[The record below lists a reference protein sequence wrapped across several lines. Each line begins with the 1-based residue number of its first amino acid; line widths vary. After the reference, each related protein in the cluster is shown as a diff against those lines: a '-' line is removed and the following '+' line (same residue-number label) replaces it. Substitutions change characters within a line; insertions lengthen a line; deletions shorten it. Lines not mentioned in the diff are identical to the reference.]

1 MERNVAIVQ
10 SCRYRHADFGD
21 VKITV
26 NGRARHIVAR
36 WIGTE
41 LRITIPRNLPA
52 YELDRFLNEKREW
65 IIDHRPAPK
74 YHVGQVI
81 DAGEV
86 DFSIVEAW
94 ETDKGDIFMTM
105 VEKSPQRHKFKNY
118 YIHLTTAAVENIARA
133 EVQEY
138 IYKLLIW
145 GAKEA
150 TGRYVVPHARELAA
164 RIGRRPLGWAVKESK
179 TRLGACSSKGII
191 TLSPR
196 LIFLPLELREFVIFH
211 ELAHLSEMNHSAAF
225 HKICDAYCSGRETE
239 LARRLRTFRFP
250 LL

>member
-1 MERNVAIVQ
+1 MDRSIAIVR

-36 WIGTE
+36 WVGAE
-41 LRITIPRNLPA
+41 LRVTIPHNLPA
-52 YELDRFLNEKREW
+52 SELDRFFNKQSELILANK
-65 IIDHRPAPK
+65 PAPK
-74 YHVGQVI
+74 YYLGQII

-86 DFSIVEAW
+86 DFSIVETW
-94 ETDKGDIFMTM
+94 NTDNGDVFMTI
-105 VEKSPQRHKFKNY
+105 VEKSPVRHKFMNY
-118 YIHLTTAAVENIARA
+118 YVQLTPSAVESINRA
-133 EVQEY
+133 EVQDY

-145 GAKEA
+145 GARKA
-150 TGRYVVPHARELAA
+150 TEKYIVPHARELAE

-179 TRLGACSSKGII
+179 TRLGTCSSRGII

-196 LIFLPLELREFVIFH
+196 LIFLPPELRDFVIYH

-225 HKICDAYCSGRETE
+225 HNLCNAYCNGRESE
-239 LARRLRTFRFP
+239 LAARLHAFSFP